1 MNTKALVAGINRRGF
16 LTAAG
21 AAALSSVRAAGKT
34 LRLGGPIFLK
44 TEDPAEM
51 AREHRRLGYSAA
63 YCPRV
68 GVSETARIQQIKQAF
83 AEQGVII
90 AEVGAWVNMMD
101 RDPAKRKANLT
112 NVTERLALADAI
124 GARTC
129 VDISGSYNP
138 TAWDGPD
145 PRNYSKEFWDSTV
158 ENCRKVID
166 AVKPKQAKLSLE
178 FMLWCPPDSP
188 GQYLKLMKAIDRP
201 AFGVHIDVCN
211 IIESAPQ
218 FFNNAALT
226 EECFKKLGRW
236 VCSCHAKDL
245 VGQRGHFAETIPGR
259 GGIDYRAY
267 LQAIATYSPD
277 APLMLEHLRS
287 AEEYEEGTKYIQ
299 RVAREAGIPFA

>member
-1 MNTKALVAGINRRGF
+1 MSTNAHGGAVTRRS
-16 LTAAG
+16 LLAAAG
-21 AAALSSVRAAGKT
+21 VAAFSKSWAAGKA

-44 TEDPAEM
+44 TDDPVEM
-51 AREHRRLGYSAA
+51 AREHRRLGYRAA
-63 YCPRV
+63 YCPKV
-68 GVSETARIQQIKQAF
+68 GVSETARVQQIKQAF
-83 AEQGVII
+83 ADQDVII

-101 RDPAKRKANLT
+101 RDAAKRKANLT
-112 NVTERLALADAI
+112 YVSERLALADAV

-129 VDISGSYNP
+129 VDISGSHNP

-145 PRNYSKEFWDSTV
+145 PQNYSKEFWDATV

-166 AVKPKQAKLSLE
+166 EVKPKQTKLSLE

-188 GQYLKLMKAIDRP
+188 DQYLKLMKAIDRP

-218 FFNNAALT
+218 FFDNAALT

-245 VGQRGHFAETIPGR
+245 VGLRGHFAETIPGR
-259 GGIDYRAY
+259 GGLDYRAY
-267 LQAIATYSPD
+267 LQAIAKYSPD
-277 APLMLEHLRS
+277 APLMLEHLRT
-287 AEEYEEGTKYIQ
+287 AEEYEEGRNYIL
-299 RVAREAGIPFA
+299 RVAREAGMPFA